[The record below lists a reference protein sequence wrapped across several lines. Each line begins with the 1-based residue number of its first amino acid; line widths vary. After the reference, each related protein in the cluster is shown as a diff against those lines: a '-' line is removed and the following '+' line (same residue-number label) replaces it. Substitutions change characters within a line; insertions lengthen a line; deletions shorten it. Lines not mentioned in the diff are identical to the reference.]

1 MKFLVDQPV
10 SPLVAEWLKEVG
22 HEAHH
27 VRERALSRA
36 TDQDIFA
43 AAVAAG
49 AVIITADLD
58 FSRILALSGRDQPGL
73 ILFRAGDLSDAQ
85 MLNLLRDVLERVPAE
100 QLQCSVVVADRAS
113 LRIAP
118 LPLRPDLAE

>member
-1 MKFLVDQPV
+1 M
-10 SPLVAEWLKEVG
+10 
-22 HEAHH
+22 
-27 VRERALSRA
+27 SRA
-36 TDQDIFA
+36 SDEDIFA

-58 FSRILALSGRDQPGL
+58 FSRILVLSVRDQPGL
-73 ILFRAGDLSDAQ
+73 ILFRAGNLSDAQ
-85 MLNLLRDVLERVPAE
+85 MLDLLRSVLERVPTE
-100 QLQCSVVVADRAS
+100 QLQRSVVVADPTS